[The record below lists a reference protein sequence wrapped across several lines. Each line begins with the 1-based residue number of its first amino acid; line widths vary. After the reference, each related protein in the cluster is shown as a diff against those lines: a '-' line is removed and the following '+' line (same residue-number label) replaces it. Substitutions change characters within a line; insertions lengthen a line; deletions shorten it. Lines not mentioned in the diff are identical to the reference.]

1 MPPAVKTKAQGRD
14 GGDRPAPLSDT
25 TIVTIS
31 RSRCRAGAEVPLEFR
46 LLGEFTVIA
55 DGRRL
60 DLGGPRQ
67 RSVLALLLLQ
77 RDRAIATASL
87 ADKLWPDDQ
96 PLSAIKTVQ
105 IYVSRLRDALG
116 PEAGRLSSTASGY
129 RLAVADDEF
138 DVARFERGLREAR
151 EASASGDQDR
161 ARATLE
167 AALAE
172 WSGPALGDM
181 ADERFALSEVDR
193 LEELRIQAIE
203 ELYQAR
209 IDMGTGRDAIA
220 ELRGLVADEPGRETL
235 WRLLMLALYGDGRQ
249 AEALEAYQAA
259 RRYLA
264 DELGLDPSPELQGL
278 ERAILNQEALVPAR
292 ELEAAPRVAKDARA
306 EAPPTSPGGAAS
318 AAQRRRRVVTVLRA
332 DPVRTADAT
341 DPEILETLGRRA
353 EDVVRRAIE
362 RHGGIIEHA
371 DQTGVTAVFGLAV
384 AREDDALRAVRA
396 AAELRGDAG
405 SDATVARLVLRVG
418 VATGEVLAGPGSGHG
433 ALVTGAPLRLAGG
446 LAERATGD
454 EILLAIETERLVRGS
469 TTTEPTSLEW
479 GDDEPPGVVRLVAVS
494 EGEPIERRTTTPFVG
509 RAADLAALAAAFE
522 RVATDAA
529 PGLVTVTGVPGVGK
543 SRLVAEALGPI
554 AGRAT
559 VLRSRCLPYGEGITY
574 WPVRELV
581 QGATA
586 IEHGEPR
593 DDALAKLDAIVG
605 GADRADLV
613 RGSLAS
619 IMGLTDDP
627 VPGEEIAWAVRR
639 FVELLAAT
647 RPLVLVVDDLQ
658 WAEPALIDLLEHV
671 LDLGRGPVLLVA
683 IARPELEDVRP
694 DWLARPSLALIRLD
708 ALVETDTA
716 TLLDHLAPELPP
728 GGLRSRIL
736 ASAEGNPL
744 FVEQFVAY
752 ATDEALAGRATLD
765 ASTAVDVPIPPT
777 IGALLAARLDRV
789 PEAERRILE
798 RASVIGRT
806 FWTGALTE
814 LLADD
819 ERREVARRLA
829 RLARR
834 DLIRPQA
841 SDFADEDAYRFR
853 HLLIRDAA
861 YASLPKRDR
870 GQLHERFADWLERS
884 SRQRERD
891 IEVEEILGYHLE
903 QAYRYRNELGPLDDE
918 AKAVGGRASTRL
930 ASAGRR
936 ALARGDFPAAA
947 KLLDRAARLLDP
959 GRIDRQLLLAAA
971 GEAYMEIGEF
981 GTADA
986 MLMQAATGARA
997 LGDEPVAIAA
1007 ELVRLQLHL
1016 RSEAATSIDDVM
1028 KQTELAIADL
1038 AVSEDP
1044 RALARAWRLL
1054 ELANGVSGRYKAAGD
1069 ANTLALEYARR
1080 AGDRVLEKR
1089 LYSSAAQ
1096 VALSGP
1102 SPAPDGIVR
1111 CEELLRMA
1119 EGDRRA
1125 QGVTLAALAHLRA
1138 MVGDLDRA
1146 REDYRRGRVI
1156 LEELGLRFDASL
1168 ISIDSGA
1175 VELLAGDPAAAEAE
1189 LRKDYEA
1196 LDAMGEHNYIS
1207 SIAGLLAEALYRQGR
1222 IAEAAEQTA
1231 FCEAVAAPS
1240 DVFSQHLWRGV
1251 RGKLLAGEGAHD
1263 QGVKLA
1269 ASGVE
1274 QTRTSDD
1281 IEGQGNALMFL
1292 AEAQAA
1298 AGRHDEAAR
1307 SAADARVLFDAKGNV
1322 VSAARAAAFASA
1334 AEAHSA

>member
-1 MPPAVKTKAQGRD
+1 M
-14 GGDRPAPLSDT
+14 
-25 TIVTIS
+25 
-31 RSRCRAGAEVPLEFR
+31 
-46 LLGEFTVIA
+46 
-55 DGRRL
+55 
-60 DLGGPRQ
+60 
-67 RSVLALLLLQ
+67 LALLLLQ

-105 IYVSRLRDALG
+105 IYVSRLRDVLG
-116 PEAGRLSSTASGY
+116 PEAGRLTSTASGY

-167 AALAE
+167 TALAE

-181 ADERFALSEVDR
+181 ADERFALSEADR
-193 LEELRIQAIE
+193 LEELRMQAIE
-203 ELYQAR
+203 EMYQAR
-209 IDMGTGRDAIA
+209 IDIGNGRDAIA
-220 ELRGLVADEPGRETL
+220 ELRGLVAGEPRRETL

-249 AEALEAYQAA
+249 AEALEAYQDA

-264 DELGLDPSPELQGL
+264 DELGLDPSPELQEL
-278 ERAILNQEALVPAR
+278 ERAILNQEAPLPAR
-292 ELEAAPRVAKDARA
+292 ELGSAPPVAGGGRA
-306 EAPPTSPGGAAS
+306 EVPVTAPGAES

-332 DPVRTADAT
+332 DPVRTAGAT
-341 DPEILETLGRRA
+341 DPEILERVGRSA

-396 AAELRGDAG
+396 AAELGGDAG
-405 SDATVARLVLRVG
+405 PDATVARLVLSVG

-433 ALVTGAPLRLAGG
+433 ALVSGTPLHRARA
-446 LAERATGD
+446 LAERAAGD

-469 TTTEPTSLEW
+469 TTTEPVSIDRRD
-479 GDDEPPGVVRLVAVS
+479 GEPAPGVVRLVAVN

-509 RAADLAALAAAFE
+509 RAADLDALAVAFE
-522 RVATDAA
+522 RVVTDAA

-543 SRLVAEALGPI
+543 SRLVAEALGPL

-581 QGATA
+581 QAATG

-593 DDALAKLDAIVG
+593 DDALAKLDSIVH

-619 IMGLTDDP
+619 VMGLSDEP

-639 FVELLAAT
+639 FVELLAAQ

-658 WAEPALIDLLEHV
+658 WAEPALIDLLEHA

-694 DWLARPSLALIRLD
+694 DWLARRSLALIRLD

-728 GGLRSRIL
+728 GELRSRIL

-765 ASTAVDVPIPPT
+765 ASTALDVPIPPT

-789 PEAERRILE
+789 PEAERRVLE

-819 ERREVARRLA
+819 EGVDVARRLA

-834 DLIRPQA
+834 DLIRPQP

-870 GQLHERFADWLERS
+870 SVLHERFADWLERS

-891 IEVEEILGYHLE
+891 IGVEEILGYHLE
-903 QAYRYRNELGPLDDE
+903 QAYRYRNELGPLDEE
-918 AKAVGGRASTRL
+918 AAALGDRASTRL

-947 KLLDRAARLLDP
+947 KLLDRAAHLL
-959 GRIDRQLLLAAA
+959 GETQVERQLLLISA

-981 GTADA
+981 ETADGI
-986 MLMQAATGARA
+986 LMQAATGARSS
-997 LGDEPVAIAA
+997 GDAPVAIAA
-1007 ELVRLQLHL
+1007 DLSRLQLHL
-1016 RSEAATSIDDVM
+1016 RSEASTSIDDVT
-1028 KQTELAIADL
+1028 KQTERAIADL
-1038 AVSEDP
+1038 AVFDDP
-1044 RALARAWRLL
+1044 SALARAWRLL

-1069 ANTLALEYARR
+1069 ANTLALAYARR

-1156 LEELGLRFDASL
+1156 LEELGLRFDAAL

-1175 VELLAGDPAAAEAE
+1175 VELLAGDAAAAEAE

-1196 LDAMGEHNYIS
+1196 LDAMGERNYIS

-1222 IAEAAEQTA
+1222 TAEAVEQAA

-1263 QGVKLA
+1263 EGVRLA

-1292 AEAQAA
+1292 AEAEAA
-1298 AGRHDEAAR
+1298 AGRHDDAAR
-1307 SAADARVLFDAKGNV
+1307 SAAEARLLFDAKGNV
-1322 VSAARAAAFASA
+1322 VSVARAAAFASA
-1334 AEAHSA
+1334 AELQSAQVSRTLKETRQV

>member
-1 MPPAVKTKAQGRD
+1 
-14 GGDRPAPLSDT
+14 
-25 TIVTIS
+25 
-31 RSRCRAGAEVPLEFR
+31 VPLEFR
-46 LLGEFTVIA
+46 LLGEFTVFA

-77 RDRAIATASL
+77 RDRAIATATL

-105 IYVSRLRDALG
+105 IYVSRLRDVLG

-181 ADERFALSEVDR
+181 ADERFALSEADR
-193 LEELRIQAIE
+193 LEELRMQAIE

-209 IDMGTGRDAIA
+209 IDIGTGRDAIA

-249 AEALEAYQAA
+249 AEALEAYQDA

-264 DELGLDPSPELQGL
+264 DELGLDPTPELQGL
-278 ERAILNQEALVPAR
+278 ERAILNQQPLLPAR
-292 ELEAAPRVAKDARA
+292 EVEPVPPATNETRA
-306 EAPPTSPGGAAS
+306 EGPATTPGGAEA

-332 DPVRTADAT
+332 DPVRTGDAT

-362 RHGGIIEHA
+362 RHGGIIEQA

-396 AAELRGDAG
+396 AVELCNDPR
-405 SDATVARLVLRVG
+405 SDATAAGLVLSVG
-418 VATGEVLAGPGSGHG
+418 LATGEVLAGPGSGHG
-433 ALVTGAPLRLAGG
+433 SLVTGAPLHLARG
-446 LAERATGD
+446 LAERAAGG
-454 EILLAIETERLVRGS
+454 EILLAMETDLLVRGS
-469 TTTEPTSLEW
+469 TTTEPAW
-479 GDDEPPGVVRLVAVS
+479 VDGGDDEALPDVVRLVALS
-494 EGEPIERRTTTPFVG
+494 GGEPIERRTTTPFVG
-509 RAADLAALAAAFE
+509 RAADLGALAAAFE
-522 RVATDAA
+522 RVAADAV

-543 SRLVAEALGPI
+543 SRLVAEALGPV

-581 QGATA
+581 QAATG
-586 IEHGEPR
+586 IEYGEPR

-619 IMGLTDDP
+619 VMGLNDEP

-639 FVELLAAT
+639 FAELLAGT

-658 WAEPALIDLLEHV
+658 WAEPALIDLLDHV

-683 IARPELEDVRP
+683 IARPELEDLRP

-716 TLLDHLAPELPP
+716 TLLDGLAPELPP
-728 GGLRSRIL
+728 GELRTRIL

-765 ASTAVDVPIPPT
+765 ANTAVDVPIPPT

-789 PEAERRILE
+789 PEAERRVLE

-814 LLADD
+814 LLHDD
-819 ERREVARRLA
+819 ERRDVARRLA

-834 DLIRPQA
+834 DLIRPQP

-870 GQLHERFADWLERS
+870 GELHERFADWLERS

-918 AKAVGGRASTRL
+918 AKALGGRASTRL

-947 KLLDRAARLLDP
+947 KLLDRAARLLDE
-959 GRIDRQLLLAAA
+959 GQIDRQLLLASA

-986 MLMQAATGARA
+986 ILMQAATGARA
-997 LGDEPVAIAA
+997 LGDEPVSIAA
-1007 ELVRLQLHL
+1007 DLVRLQLHL
-1016 RSEAATSIDDVM
+1016 RSEASTSIDHVM
-1028 KQTELAIADL
+1028 KHTELAIADL

-1069 ANTLALEYARR
+1069 ANALALEYARR

-1102 SPAPDGIVR
+1102 SPARDGIVR

-1125 QGVTLAALAHLRA
+1125 QGVTLAAMAHLRA

-1175 VELLAGDPAAAEAE
+1175 VELLAGDAAAAEAE

-1196 LDAMGEHNYIS
+1196 LDAMGERNYIS

-1222 IAEAAEQTA
+1222 IAEAAEHAA

-1251 RGKLLAGEGAHD
+1251 RGKLLAGGGAHD
-1263 QGVKLA
+1263 EGVKLA

-1298 AGRHDEAAR
+1298 AGRHDDAAR
-1307 SAADARVLFDAKGNV
+1307 SAAEARVLFDAKGNV
-1322 VSAARAAAFASA
+1322 VSAARAAALVSA
-1334 AEAHSA
+1334 PRRSARRFEHA

>member
-1 MPPAVKTKAQGRD
+1 
-14 GGDRPAPLSDT
+14 
-25 TIVTIS
+25 
-31 RSRCRAGAEVPLEFR
+31 VPLEFR
-46 LLGEFTVIA
+46 LLGEFTVLA
-55 DGRRL
+55 DGRPL
-60 DLGGPRQ
+60 DLGGRRQ

-77 RDRAIATASL
+77 RDRAIATTSL

-105 IYVSRLRDALG
+105 IYVSRLRDVLG
-116 PEAGRLSSTASGY
+116 LEAGRLSSTASGY

-151 EASASGDQDR
+151 EASAQGDQDR

-167 AALAE
+167 TALGE

-181 ADERFALSEVDR
+181 ADERFALSEADR
-193 LEELRIQAIE
+193 LEELRMQAIE

-209 IDMGTGRDAIA
+209 IDIGTGRDAIA
-220 ELRGLVADEPGRETL
+220 ELRGLVTDEPGRETL

-249 AEALEAYQAA
+249 AEALEAYQDA

-278 ERAILNQEALVPAR
+278 ERAILNQEALLPPREREPAR
-292 ELEAAPRVAKDARA
+292 PTALVAAAEPPR
-306 EAPPTSPGGAAS
+306 PSPGGAES
-318 AAQRRRRVVTVLRA
+318 TAQRRRRVVTVLRA

-341 DPEILETLGRRA
+341 DPEIIETLGRRA
-353 EDVVRRAIE
+353 EGDVRRAIE

-371 DQTGVTAVFGLAV
+371 DQTGVTAVFGLVV

-396 AAELRGDAG
+396 AAELRSDAG
-405 SDATVARLVLRVG
+405 ADAAMARTVLRVG
-418 VATGEVLAGPGSGHG
+418 VATGEVVAGPGSERGL
-433 ALVTGAPLRLAGG
+433 LVSGAPLRLAGG
-446 LAERATGD
+446 LAERAAGD
-454 EILLAIETERLVRGS
+454 EILLAVETERLVRGS
-469 TTTEPTSLEW
+469 TTTEPASIDE
-479 GDDEPPGVVRLVAVS
+479 GDDELPPGVVRLLAVR

-509 RAADLAALAAAFE
+509 RVADLDALTVAFG

-529 PGLVTVTGVPGVGK
+529 PGLVTVIGVPGVGK
-543 SRLVAEALGPI
+543 SRLVAEALGSI
-554 AGRAT
+554 AGRAS

-581 QGATA
+581 QAATG

-593 DDALAKLDAIVG
+593 ADALAKLDAIVG
-605 GADRADLV
+605 RADGADLV
-613 RGSLAS
+613 RGGLAAVL
-619 IMGLTDDP
+619 GLIDEP

-639 FVELLAAT
+639 FVELLAAK

-658 WAEPALIDLLEHV
+658 WAEPALIDLLDHV

-694 DWLARPSLALIRLD
+694 DWLARPSLVLIRLD

-728 GGLRSRIL
+728 GDLRSRIL

-752 ATDEALAGRATLD
+752 ATDEALAGRARLD

-789 PEAERRILE
+789 PEAERRVLE

-819 ERREVARRLA
+819 ERRDVARRLA

-834 DLIRPQA
+834 DLIRPQP

-870 GQLHERFADWLERS
+870 SELHERFADWLERS
-884 SRQRERD
+884 GRQRERD

-918 AKAVGGRASTRL
+918 AEALGGRASTRL

-947 KLLDRAARLLDP
+947 KLLDRAARLLDEAV
-959 GRIDRQLLLAAA
+959 IDRQLLLMSA

-981 GTADA
+981 GTADEL
-986 MLMQAATGARA
+986 LMQAATGARSS
-997 LGDEPVAIAA
+997 GDEPVSIAA
-1007 ELVRLQLHL
+1007 DLVRLQLRV
-1016 RSEAATSIDDVM
+1016 RSEASTSIDDVM
-1028 KQTELAIADL
+1028 KQTEVAIAEL

-1069 ANTLALEYARR
+1069 ANALAIEYARR
-1080 AGDRVLEKR
+1080 AGDWVLEKR

-1138 MVGDLDRA
+1138 MVGDFDRA

-1196 LDAMGEHNYIS
+1196 LDAMGERNYIS

-1222 IAEAAEQTA
+1222 IPEALEQAA

-1251 RGKLLAGEGAHD
+1251 RGKVLAREGAHD
-1263 QGVKLA
+1263 EGVTLA
-1269 ASGVE
+1269 ATGVE

-1292 AEAQAA
+1292 AEAQAE
-1298 AGRHDEAAR
+1298 AGRHVDAAG
-1307 SAADARVLFDAKGNV
+1307 SAAEARVLFDAKGNV

-1334 AEAHSA
+1334 AGAQSA